1 MESLH
6 VCQQQSSL
14 WKCFR
19 ALRTLAGLQLIPML
33 VCSVLLILPFHV
45 KNLMAFFTGKAPARY
60 LCFHIHTGIP
70 FRIEQKDLLL
80 HMKLLMLVKL
90 SQGSKGF
97 VTDGTEKLH
106 PSGRLWRR
114 LHWKNTSAWA
124 LQVWFQLLTEIP
136 SWHVFFLQTPLS
148 CLQLILR
155 FWCHCRVTLGFFQIS
170 ASNLKKMIPLRHKN
184 HKTRIKP
191 RIRRMKPQFGKVWFS
206 TVVNTPERY
215 LFFGF
220 TRYYTIF

>member
-1 MESLH
+1 MCASNRVLCENVSGHSGHWLASNWSP
-6 VCQQQSSL
+6 CLSALCSSYCHFMSKTS
-14 WKCFR
+14 WHSSQGKH
-19 ALRTLAGLQLIPML
+19 LQGIC
-33 VCSVLLILPFHV
+33 VFI
-45 KNLMAFFTGKAPARY
+45 FTQEY
-60 LCFHIHTGIP
+60 QVP

-184 HKTRIKP
+184 HITRIKP